1 MPSYDNELNKRIYR
15 TVKNFNQ
22 KVKYNKTKTRGK
34 GMLPRRVKVKD
45 LKMKFS
51 DKPRTALEKEL
62 SSLEAFSSR
71 KALNK
76 SDGRMSQWEYN
87 YFKQHLPETKK
98 FYDKEIK
105 ELERIIGNKPDFY
118 YKSHLHYQTLLAQR
132 KELDKPLTELDEDDV
147 KSFRAYINYSQRS
160 EMVKA
165 QGFRLYL
172 SQLERAMHNLGYTQQ
187 QIDELLNKFN
197 QLTENEF
204 LEMVRQ
210 EDIIDSVY
218 DLIDSPKERGEYEL
232 MADEFDAMN
241 TVESI
246 ISIADDLIKTYKKH
260 K

>member
-1 MPSYDNELNKRIYR
+1 MPTYDNELNKRIYR

-34 GMLPRRVKVKD
+34 GMLPQRVTVKA

-51 DKPRTALEKEL
+51 DKSRTALEKEL
-62 SSLEAFSSR
+62 SLLEDFSKRGS
-71 KALNK
+71 LNK

-87 YFKQHLPETKK
+87 YFKEHLPETKK
-98 FYDKEIK
+98 FYDTEIK
-105 ELERIIGNKPDFY
+105 ELEHIIGNKPDFY
-118 YKSHLHYQTLLAQR
+118 TRSHQRLQTLYAQR
-132 KELDKPLTELDEDDV
+132 KALDTPLEDLSESNI
-147 KSFRAYINYSQRS
+147 KGLRAYINYSQRS
-160 EMVKA
+160 EQVKS

-172 SQLERAMHNLGYTQQ
+172 AQLERAMHNLGYTKE
-187 QIDELLNKFN
+187 QIDALYNKFN

-210 EDIIDSVY
+210 EDMIDAVY

-232 MADEFDAMN
+232 MADDFDAMS
-241 TVESI
+241 TIEDI
-246 ISIADDLIKTYKKH
+246 ISHADELISTYKKH

>member
-1 MPSYDNELNKRIYR
+1 
-15 TVKNFNQ
+15 
-22 KVKYNKTKTRGK
+22 
-34 GMLPRRVKVKD
+34 
-45 LKMKFS
+45 
-51 DKPRTALEKEL
+51 
-62 SSLEAFSSR
+62 
-71 KALNK
+71 
-76 SDGRMSQWEYN
+76 
-87 YFKQHLPETKK
+87 
-98 FYDKEIK
+98 
-105 ELERIIGNKPDFY
+105 
-118 YKSHLHYQTLLAQR
+118 
-132 KELDKPLTELDEDDV
+132 
-147 KSFRAYINYSQRS
+147 
-160 EMVKA
+160 
-165 QGFRLYL
+165 
-172 SQLERAMHNLGYTQQ
+172 MHNLGYTQQ